1 LDYLY
6 LIAAGNPWRSF
17 FFLSVLLL
25 PVFKSLGLANI
36 FHLSILFRF
45 SQLED
50 GTSIGLFF
58 LFFFKNSTDF
68 SFQEKK
74 IIECLSDRFVSS
86 FFPLFGYISLTRVNI
101 FRADLIGY
109 CVFRPYKYIDCM
121 Q

>member
-1 LDYLY
+1 LPQEILGG
-6 LIAAGNPWRSF
+6 L

-58 LFFFKNSTDF
+58 SFFF
-68 SFQEKK
+68 QELDRLFISRKKK

>member
-1 LDYLY
+1 LPQEILGG
-6 LIAAGNPWRSF
+6 L

-74 IIECLSDRFVSS
+74 KSLNVYLTVLFHLFFLSLVTS
-86 FFPLFGYISLTRVNI
+86 
-101 FRADLIGY
+101 A
-109 CVFRPYKYIDCM
+109 
-121 Q
+121 